1 MSTDILTP
9 LTLAE
14 IEAGA
19 VPMLYYGIIYDTGFD
34 PAEPWYP
41 CGCPYRLEDSHEG
54 DCWLGWI
61 AYPTWMKEPTGDLVI
76 IRSHTGAIAKIVD
89 ARPSEPMGEVA
100 IITTA
105 DDVIERELGG
115 AAGGWCAP
123 AETLSYCG
131 HPLGADCGCV
141 IESAGE
147 PIDLGDEDETVYFE
161 RHHFEPVSSVD
172 DERSDGADV
181 PGEHA

>member
-76 IRSHTGAIAKIVD
+76 IRRHTGEIAKIVD
-89 ARPSEPMGEVA
+89 ARPPSMLR
-100 IITTA
+100 
-105 DDVIERELGG
+105 RE
-115 AAGGWCAP
+115 
-123 AETLSYCG
+123 
-131 HPLGADCGCV
+131 D
-141 IESAGE
+141 
-147 PIDLGDEDETVYFE
+147 FN
-161 RHHFEPVSSVD
+161 VSDVD
-172 DERSDGADV
+172 DEDDSSYVERYYSEPRSSDA
-181 PGEHA
+181 

>member
-76 IRSHTGAIAKIVD
+76 IRSHTGEIAKIVD
-89 ARPSEPMGEVA
+89 ARPSELRSDELVRLLVVESTTGIDDGEVR
-100 IITTA
+100 T
-105 DDVIERELGG
+105 D
-115 AAGGWCAP
+115 
-123 AETLSYCG
+123 AEEEG
-131 HPLGADCGCV
+131 
-141 IESAGE
+141 
-147 PIDLGDEDETVYFE
+147 
-161 RHHFEPVSSVD
+161 
-172 DERSDGADV
+172 
-181 PGEHA
+181 

>member
-76 IRSHTGAIAKIVD
+76 IRRHTGEIAKIVD
-89 ARPSEPMGEVA
+89 ARPREPRSDEPVRLLVVESTTGIDDGEVR
-100 IITTA
+100 T
-105 DDVIERELGG
+105 D
-115 AAGGWCAP
+115 
-123 AETLSYCG
+123 AEEEG
-131 HPLGADCGCV
+131 
-141 IESAGE
+141 
-147 PIDLGDEDETVYFE
+147 
-161 RHHFEPVSSVD
+161 
-172 DERSDGADV
+172 
-181 PGEHA
+181 